1 MYKKFIAV
9 KDIGITGFKSII
21 KKGSEITVMND
32 TIYFNDGMVDTMFY
46 DIFRDLIE
54 MELKEGFN
62 YLKEVPIPYNK
73 V

>member
-1 MYKKFIAV
+1 MYKKFIVV
-9 KDIGITGFKSII
+9 KDIGIKGFNNTI

-62 YLKEVPIPYNK
+62 YLKEVPILYNK